1 MRLGIVRGHVV
12 LNSCVPSLCG
22 SRLLVVEPITAE
34 NLQARNGS
42 GGGKPLIVADHL
54 APAVG
59 QIIAFTEGAEAANAY
74 WPEQVPVDAY
84 CALIAQHYEF
94 TPPRPA
100 EKESLSS

>member
-12 LNSCVPSLCG
+12 LNSCVSSLYG

-34 NLQARNGS
+34 NLAAKNGL

-59 QIIAFTEGAEAANAY
+59 QVIAFTEGSEAANAY
-74 WPEQVPVDAY
+74 WPEQVPIDAY

-94 TPPRPA
+94 TPPRLA